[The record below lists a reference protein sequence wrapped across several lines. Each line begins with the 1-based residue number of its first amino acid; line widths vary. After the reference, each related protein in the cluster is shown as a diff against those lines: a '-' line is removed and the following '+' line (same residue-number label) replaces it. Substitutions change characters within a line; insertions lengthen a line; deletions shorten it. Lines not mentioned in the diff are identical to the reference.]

1 MIFLKQNPRLT
12 TYQIKQ
18 KRQRLSRP
26 DICNVLFIYEVDSSY
41 QPYPPS
47 NSLSQDCQKSKMAAI
62 AVSDMQNIC
71 MKTTN
76 NNLWLMLTYITIVR
90 SSIYVDQFK
99 FDEFITLEANRVNLW
114 HTMVLYVLG
123 VRESKTAVCQ
133 AVK

>member
-1 MIFLKQNPRLT
+1 
-12 TYQIKQ
+12 
-18 KRQRLSRP
+18 
-26 DICNVLFIYEVDSSY
+26 
-41 QPYPPS
+41 
-47 NSLSQDCQKSKMAAI
+47 MAAI

-90 SSIYVDQFK
+90 SGIYVDQFK

-114 HTMVLYVLG
+114 HTNVLYVLG

>member
-1 MIFLKQNPRLT
+1 
-12 TYQIKQ
+12 
-18 KRQRLSRP
+18 
-26 DICNVLFIYEVDSSY
+26 
-41 QPYPPS
+41 
-47 NSLSQDCQKSKMAAI
+47 MAAI

-90 SSIYVDQFK
+90 SGIYVDQFK

-123 VRESKTAVCQ
+123 VRESKTAVCK